1 MYNVKLAYVENGKC
15 KNTELKCNDI
25 DGIIHALKS
34 LKYQKEDLPI
44 TEFYFFAGTITEE

>member
-25 DGIIHALKS
+25 DGIIHVLKS
-34 LKYQKEDLPI
+34 LKNHKEVFSI